1 MRELQNNLKSKR
13 EDLSYL
19 KKELML
25 QGVMPSD
32 IGGQDYDEFLQV
44 LHSKKREDR
53 VMSAADAHKRL
64 RGG

>member
-1 MRELQNNLKSKR
+1 MRELQSNLKSKR

-25 QGVMPSD
+25 QGVM
-32 IGGQDYDEFLQV
+32 LQV

-53 VMSAADAHKRL
+53 VMSATDAHKRL